1 MRLTCEG
8 KASMRSATKIIP
20 LVAVEQADDV
30 TDTIDRLVELKARMD
45 VLKREEKI
53 LKDRVKVFYATG
65 EGPAFV
71 GAHGVVTIREA
82 KGRRS
87 LKSALV
93 EQHLSPEIFEAC
105 HQVGSPSLSV
115 TVTCNKVKS

>member
-1 MRLTCEG
+1 
-8 KASMRSATKIIP
+8 MRSVTKIIP

-30 TDTIDRLVELKARMD
+30 TDTIDRLVELRAELD

-71 GAHGVVTIREA
+71 GAHGVVTIRES
-82 KGRRS
+82 KGRQIGR
-87 LKSALV
+87 AHV
-93 EQHLSPEIFEAC
+93 
-105 HQVGSPSLSV
+105 
-115 TVTCNKVKS
+115 